1 MSSDDVSSVPRS
13 AASRARETLRLTVA
27 GCSGSHP
34 GPDSACSS
42 YLVEQDGFRLLLD
55 LGNGALGELQKHVDP
70 RDVDVLFL
78 THLHGDHW
86 LDLVPLAHMR
96 RHHPDGRVPPPLPV
110 FAPTSERDRIT
121 GAFGRV
127 TLDDVFDF
135 RGPRGGDVGPFDVRV
150 VRTSHPV
157 ETHAVRLEAAGRAL
171 VYTADTGWFAELP
184 DFARAADLLL
194 AEAGFADDAANPSDV
209 HLTATQA
216 GELAKAADVGRLV
229 VTHIAPWHDAELQRR
244 RAAAA
249 FGGPTE
255 LARPGA
261 TFDV

>member
-1 MSSDDVSSVPRS
+1 M
-13 AASRARETLRLTVA
+13 RLTVI

-34 GPDSACSS
+34 GPESACSS
-42 YLVEQDGFRLLLD
+42 YLVEQDGFRLLID

-86 LDLVPLAHMR
+86 LDMVPLAHVR
-96 RHHPDGRVPPPLPV
+96 RHHPDGRVPAPLPV
-110 FAPTSERDRIT
+110 FAPASDRDRVF
-121 GAFGRV
+121 GAFGRSR
-127 TLDDVFDF
+127 LDDVFDF
-135 RGPRGGDVGPFDVRV
+135 RAPGDGAVGPLAVRV
-150 VRTSHPV
+150 LRTSHPV
-157 ETHAVRLEAAGRAL
+157 ETYAVRVEARRRAL
-171 VYTADTGWFAELP
+171 VYTADTGWFPELIS
-184 DFARAADLLL
+184 FAQGADLLV
-194 AEAGFADDAANPSDV
+194 AEAGFADDAVNPSGV

-216 GELAKAADVGRLV
+216 GELAKAANVGRLI
-229 VTHIAPWHDAELQRR
+229 VTHVAPWHDADLQRR

>member
-1 MSSDDVSSVPRS
+1 
-13 AASRARETLRLTVA
+13 LRLTVI

-34 GPDSACSS
+34 GPSSACSS

-55 LGNGALGELQKHVDP
+55 LGNGALGELQRHVDP

-86 LDLVPLAHMR
+86 LDLVPLAHVR
-96 RHHPDGRVPPPLPV
+96 RHHPDGRVPSPLPV
-110 FAPTSERDRIT
+110 FAPISDRDRIS
-121 GAFGRV
+121 GAFGRAE
-127 TLDDVFDF
+127 LDAVFDF
-135 RGPRGGDVGPFDVRV
+135 ESPVDTGVGPFGLRV

-157 ETHAVRLEAAGRAL
+157 ETYAVRVEAAGRAL

-209 HLTATQA
+209 HLTGAQA
-216 GELAKAADVGRLV
+216 GELAKAANVGRLV
-229 VTHIAPWHDAELQRR
+229 VTHVAPWHDADLQRR
-244 RAAAA
+244 QAAAA
-249 FGGPTE
+249 FGGPTD